1 MKKLLFVLLTF
12 VSLNVSSQTTNFKV
26 LDGSFHKVKGCVTI
40 PEHTDI
46 NDLPMGLIKIITEN
60 ITEQERVRIEFEGN
74 LATDI
79 EVEYKVGEVWVY
91 LTARK
96 ATFLRMKHP
105 DFGVTEFELP
115 VEIEPNQC
123 YEMVLRYDDNRT
135 SDTYVLMETEMAVS

>member
-12 VSLNVSSQTTNFKV
+12 VSLNVSSQTTNFKI

-91 LTARK
+91 LTARHWWRR
-96 ATFLRMKHP
+96 AA
-105 DFGVTEFELP
+105 E
-115 VEIEPNQC
+115 
-123 YEMVLRYDDNRT
+123 
-135 SDTYVLMETEMAVS
+135 